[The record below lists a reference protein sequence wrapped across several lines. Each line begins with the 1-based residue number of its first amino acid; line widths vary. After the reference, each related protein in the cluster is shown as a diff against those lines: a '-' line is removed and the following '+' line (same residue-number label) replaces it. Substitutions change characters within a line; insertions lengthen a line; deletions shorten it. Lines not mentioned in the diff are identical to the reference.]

1 MQPLRCYN
9 GVYENAVLYA
19 RANEKGMVN
28 TMKCERCGF
37 DNPDYLE
44 YCQNCSAPLASK
56 TEGKQGPS
64 WGFVKAPTWAD
75 PDFSADT
82 VSEDDVPADFVSE
95 AEALRRAREE
105 ARIARE
111 EARRAQEEA
120 EAAKAAVEAEKA
132 KLAAQAAAIKAAAEA
147 DRRAEEEKAQRAAEA
162 AKARET
168 EEAERRAA
176 ARRAEQQ
183 RLMDERRK
191 AEEDAAAGNAK
202 RSYRDYDDDD
212 DDDEGGEG
220 LLTTIGGMFRR
231 REKTERVERPEHT
244 ERAARPAKPAPRR
257 VQRPEKDDYR
267 TYDRG
272 SRSPVLSRA
281 IKIAA
286 IVAALAVLAV
296 AAWLIIGKISSCN
309 QAAKVPTVD
318 TKEDMPGYYFVTVYG
333 KEGDVLVYETPDGR
347 RQEVTVDS
355 KKHVVFKVP
364 ESSLM
369 TVEPVE
375 SATYDAVP
383 KIFVRAEDG
392 TETQIENIP
401 AITLSVP
408 TIEVRWDN
416 DDNIVSE
423 DGSVTLSGHIDLIGT
438 KLTVDGEDVVINQ
451 DGSFSHDLNYEEA
464 GAHTIAVEGRL
475 GGYQVYRHSF
485 NVTVNEAHTTEA
497 LVQLP
502 WEYGDT
508 SFSQRVKN
516 SVDTIE
522 VRGQAPAGS
531 DITVNC
537 ESSNAALS
545 VPVVNDDGSFT
556 FNVKM
561 AYAGDYAISI
571 ICNTADGKVAE
582 RIIHVQRAPEYST
595 YLRGAW
601 QMNYASFAY
610 DSRQAY
616 QIKGTVTE
624 ILEEGDYYLAMLEL
638 DSGDKLVIEYHPHY
652 GSAGTIEV
660 GKKYEAL
667 YGRPMGMNADG
678 IPQAYIW
685 FVED

>member
-1 MQPLRCYN
+1 
-9 GVYENAVLYA
+9 
-19 RANEKGMVN
+19 
-28 TMKCERCGF
+28 MKCERCGF

-56 TEGKQGPS
+56 PEGKQGPS

-105 ARIARE
+105 ARLARE

-120 EAAKAAVEAEKA
+120 EAARAAVEAERA

-147 DRRAEEEKAQRAAEA
+147 ERKAEEEKAQKAAEA
-162 AKARET
+162 AKAREA

-176 ARRAEQQ
+176 ARKAEQQ
-183 RLMDERRK
+183 RLLDERRK
-191 AEEDAAAGNAK
+191 AEEEAARARDAK

-212 DDDEGGEG
+212 DDDDEGSEG
-220 LLTTIGGMFRR
+220 LLTTIGGMFKRR
-231 REKTERVERPEHT
+231 DRAENTRRAERPERT
-244 ERAARPAKPAPRR
+244 ERPVRAADPAPRR
-257 VQRPEKDDYR
+257 ARTEDRNDYR

-272 SRSPVLSRA
+272 SRSPALGRA

-296 AAWLIIGKISSCN
+296 AAVLLIGKINACS
-309 QAAKVPTVD
+309 QAAKVPTVE
-318 TKEDMPGYYFVTVYG
+318 TKDEFPGYYFVTVYG

-369 TVEPVE
+369 TVDPVE
-375 SATYDAVP
+375 TETYDAVP
-383 KIFVRAEDG
+383 KVFVRAEDG
-392 TETQIENIP
+392 TETPVENIP
-401 AITLSVP
+401 AITLNVP
-408 TIEVRWDN
+408 SIEVRWDN
-416 DDNIVSE
+416 EDNIVSE
-423 DGSVTLSGHIDLIGT
+423 DGSVTVSGHIDLIGT
-438 KLTVDGEDVVINQ
+438 KLTVDGETVAINQ
-451 DGSFSHDLNYEEA
+451 DGSFSHDLSFEEA

-475 GGYQVYRHSF
+475 GGYRVYRHNI

-516 SVDTIE
+516 SVDTLE

-531 DITVNC
+531 DISVNC

-571 ICNTADGKVAE
+571 ICNTADGKVSE
-582 RIIHVQRAPEYST
+582 RIIHVQRAPEYGT

-616 QIKGTVTE
+616 QIKGTITE

-652 GSAGTIEV
+652 GSAGVIEV

-667 YGRPMGMNADG
+667 YGRPMGLNADG